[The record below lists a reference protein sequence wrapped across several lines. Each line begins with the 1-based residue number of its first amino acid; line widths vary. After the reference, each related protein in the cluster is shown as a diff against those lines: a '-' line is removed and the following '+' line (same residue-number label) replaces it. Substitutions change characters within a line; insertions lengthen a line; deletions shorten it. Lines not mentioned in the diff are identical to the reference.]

1 VEKSM
6 STKAKAAGDGDDGG
20 RKKAKLGVLS
30 GCDIKTEELFNENF
44 GPYGYRIEDESNL
57 VMSEWN
63 NPAGHAK
70 IKPWLVSC
78 GPYFASLIDKIKRN
92 SETSLYPL
100 LVNALVPIMELSTC
114 KIEASEHTIEGMAID
129 EKEEIAELISN
140 QSHAGSIVEPVS
152 AEVEAL
158 GTIDTTNAAQVLKFI
173 LFMEETIKS
182 CEFKNKGRVEL
193 IIHNTTKP
201 KNADKVAVLE
211 AKPTISADSTEGF
224 YQTCAYMA
232 IAEVKYGIYTS
243 HTAWQFLRL
252 DTEEVASASSTTT

>member
-1 VEKSM
+1 M

-100 LVNALVPIMELSTC
+100 LVNALVPIMEFARLKPLSIPSKVWPSTRRRRSLNLSV
-114 KIEASEHTIEGMAID
+114 I
-129 EKEEIAELISN
+129 
-140 QSHAGSIVEPVS
+140 SHAQARSLNPS
-152 AEVEAL
+152 A
-158 GTIDTTNAAQVLKFI
+158 QRLKHWERSTPPT
-173 LFMEETIKS
+173 LPKYSNSS
-182 CEFKNKGRVEL
+182 CSWRRLSKAVNSRTRDEL
-193 IIHNTTKP
+193 
-201 KNADKVAVLE
+201 
-211 AKPTISADSTEGF
+211 S
-224 YQTCAYMA
+224 
-232 IAEVKYGIYTS
+232 
-243 HTAWQFLRL
+243 
-252 DTEEVASASSTTT
+252 